1 MGGHIPGAGVGKFV
15 APLICRAR
23 GVLFAAGARERAVV
37 VLARAAQARADT

>member
-15 APLICRAR
+15 APLICR